1 MKLTPGT
8 LVNDRYYIIEQ
19 IGCGGMANVYR
30 AKDQKLDRD
39 VTFKVLKEEHLSD
52 NEFIKRFNV
61 EARAAASLSHQN
73 IVSVYDVGNDGDIY
87 FIVMEFVD
95 GCTLKELINRKAP
108 FGNKEVISISLQVA
122 SALAH
127 AHLNGIVHR
136 DIKPQNILVSGAG
149 KNTGSV
155 KVTDYGIARAAS
167 STTQTGEAMGSV
179 HYFSP
184 EQAQGGYVDA
194 KSDIYSLG
202 IMMFEMITG
211 TLPFEGDSPVALAM
225 KHIKEPLPD
234 ISKLNPNAS
243 GSLVEIIKKATQKR
257 PYARYQTAGELIS
270 DLKKALNDD
279 SGSFVTEKEDT
290 AGSDGQT
297 IKVSPEEIKKIRSGA
312 ESENKMDVPVIGENA
327 DIYNDIDN
335 DYNPGDASYDK
346 NKERKA
352 VIAAVL
358 TSIVLIAILT
368 VVGAYVINEI
378 KNPTVKVPLFE
389 GLSAEEAEKLAAES
403 LVNLTEESE
412 HNEQVAEGIVISQSV
427 AENEKIPRDK
437 RVTIVIS
444 LGSEMVEVPDLKD
457 LSEEDAQLSLEQ
469 SGLGVGEVIRQPSD
483 DVIVGAVI
491 KQSIT
496 KGTPVAPGTVVD
508 IYVSTGPES
517 GTVVVPDV
525 RYIDKDA
532 AVEMLKQE
540 ALEAKIIEDYSESYE
555 AGKTTSQG
563 VQPGSSV
570 PRGYIVTITVSK
582 GKDPNAVTEAPV
594 QPTTAQQVTSAPV
607 KQKKAVSI
615 PVMADFDNV
624 DLGDEEIP
632 AVSVKVTAKTDG
644 GSRTVI
650 ENTYYTNE
658 FPFTVN
664 DKIDEDTT
672 YEIYFNNVLI
682 NSVEEKY

>member
-1 MKLTPGT
+1 M
-8 LVNDRYYIIEQ
+8 
-19 IGCGGMANVYR
+19 
-30 AKDQKLDRD
+30 
-39 VTFKVLKEEHLSD
+39 
-52 NEFIKRFNV
+52 
-61 EARAAASLSHQN
+61 
-73 IVSVYDVGNDGDIY
+73 
-87 FIVMEFVD
+87 
-95 GCTLKELINRKAP
+95 
-108 FGNKEVISISLQVA
+108 
-122 SALAH
+122 
-127 AHLNGIVHR
+127 
-136 DIKPQNILVSGAG
+136 
-149 KNTGSV
+149 
-155 KVTDYGIARAAS
+155 
-167 STTQTGEAMGSV
+167 
-179 HYFSP
+179 
-184 EQAQGGYVDA
+184 
-194 KSDIYSLG
+194 
-202 IMMFEMITG
+202 
-211 TLPFEGDSPVALAM
+211 
-225 KHIKEPLPD
+225 
-234 ISKLNPNAS
+234 
-243 GSLVEIIKKATQKR
+243 
-257 PYARYQTAGELIS
+257 
-270 DLKKALNDD
+270 
-279 SGSFVTEKEDT
+279 
-290 AGSDGQT
+290 
-297 IKVSPEEIKKIRSGA
+297 
-312 ESENKMDVPVIGENA
+312 
-327 DIYNDIDN
+327 
-335 DYNPGDASYDK
+335 
-346 NKERKA
+346 
-352 VIAAVL
+352 
-358 TSIVLIAILT
+358 
-368 VVGAYVINEI
+368 
-378 KNPTVKVPLFE
+378 
-389 GLSAEEAEKLAAES
+389 
-403 LVNLTEESE
+403 
-412 HNEQVAEGIVISQSV
+412 AEGIVISQSV